1 MRRGSSLESQR
12 TRATAVQPGNNE
24 KGVQRVGFSAACNL
38 HRVTFA
44 PWDPDFLPVNE
55 TGW

>member
-1 MRRGSSLESQR
+1 M
-12 TRATAVQPGNNE
+12 VQPGNNE
-24 KGVQRVGFSAACNL
+24 KGVHRMGFSAARNL
-38 HRVTFA
+38 HRVTFD